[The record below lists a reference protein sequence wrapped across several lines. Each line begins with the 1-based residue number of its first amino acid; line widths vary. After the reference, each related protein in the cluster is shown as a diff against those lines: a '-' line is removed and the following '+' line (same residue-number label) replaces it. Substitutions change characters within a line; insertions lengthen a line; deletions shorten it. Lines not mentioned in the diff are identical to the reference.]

1 MSFRLPIP
9 QYSGKDSTILL
20 ASMLPLTGILNTYL
34 FGSRYVSGAGA
45 FLSATAAT
53 FLVLGFAY
61 AYYTYVALL
70 LARRFP
76 GSERT
81 NKRLMLALSL
91 FLLSDY
97 VILAGMLRVY
107 DAFAFLGYRYRE
119 SDLLVI
125 VCFCSILT
133 VFLTF
138 LNEGIA
144 RYIHYRRTLRETEQL
159 RHTYLQS
166 QLMSLKSQVNP
177 HFLFNS
183 LNTLSSLIPEAPEA
197 AENFLDEL
205 SKVYRYLLRNNED
218 YLVPL
223 SQELSFLRSYSY
235 LLQERHGAAFQVQ
248 LQVDVVMQELLLPPL
263 TLQFIFEDLLEQNS
277 FSREQPLV
285 VRLSSMGKT
294 LVIRNNRQERLNGE
308 RALSG
313 DANLEN
319 IREKFRLLVG
329 KDLLIEEGP
338 GERIIIVPLIHEHEG
353 TSTWQN

>member
-1 MSFRLPIP
+1 MSFGLRIP
-9 QYSGKDSTILL
+9 QYSGKDGTILL
-20 ASMLPLTGILNTYL
+20 ASMLPLTAILNIFL
-34 FGSRYVSGAGA
+34 FGGRYVESPGA
-45 FLSATAAT
+45 FFSATAAT
-53 FLVLGFAY
+53 FAVLAFAY
-61 AYYTYVALL
+61 GYYTYVALL

-81 NKRLMLALSL
+81 NRRLMLALSL

-97 VILAGMLRVY
+97 VILAAMLRAY
-107 DAFAFLGYRYRE
+107 DGFSFLNYHYLE

-144 RYIHYRRTLRETEQL
+144 RYAHYRRTLRETEQL

-183 LNTLSSLIPEAPEA
+183 LNTLSSLIPESPEA

-205 SKVYRYLLRNNED
+205 CKVYRYLLRNNED

-223 SQELSFLRSYSY
+223 RQELTFLHSYAY
-235 LLQERHGAAFQVQ
+235 LLQERHGSAFQLHVEVDPATGE
-248 LQVDVVMQELLLPPL
+248 LQLPPL

-277 FSREQPLV
+277 LSRDNPLV

-294 LVIRNNRQERLNGE
+294 LVIRNNRQDRITGE
-308 RALSG
+308 RALTG

-319 IREKFRLLVG
+319 ISEKFRLLVG
-329 KDLLIEEGP
+329 KDLLIEEAP
-338 GERIIIVPLIHEHEG
+338 GERIIIVPLIAEKEG
-353 TSTWQN
+353 ASTWKK